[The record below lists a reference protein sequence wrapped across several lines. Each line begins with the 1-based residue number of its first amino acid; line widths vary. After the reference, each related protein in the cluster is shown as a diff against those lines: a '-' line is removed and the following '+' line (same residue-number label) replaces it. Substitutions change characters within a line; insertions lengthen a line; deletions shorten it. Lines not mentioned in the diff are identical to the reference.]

1 LDTDGDGLNIS
12 GGSTYGHRI
21 HTNNTEKLELGVN
34 NSTKLVI
41 DSSGRVG
48 IGTSS
53 PSTPIH
59 VSTNTDGTSDLLTLH
74 ADADGTNNGIASIKF
89 TGNTGNHAAFIKGGH
104 TTNGDSILTFHTDA
118 HDSGINPEERMRIDS
133 SGRVGIGDTSPDG
146 ALVVKGTASVPH
158 TVFKVNS
165 QSESTKFSVQTVQD
179 SDIRIGTQSNHPL
192 ALYTNQLERMR
203 ILSSGNVAIGSTTAS
218 SPLHVF
224 GIDTTIGLH
233 TYPQLTL
240 QTASTDGAAD
250 KGSGIMFLN
259 HDGGSGKFG
268 GNIRVLN
275 ENSTSGN
282 HASFM
287 AFSTRPTGGSVSE
300 RMRIDSS
307 GNMALGTTSPNSQSG
322 YTSLTLN
329 NATNGSI
336 FDLRQNDTALTGGR
350 LVGTANQF
358 GLESRS
364 QSSSSQ
370 ISFYVKNVYTGRWT
384 VNGLC
389 FGNDTAAA
397 NALDDYEEGTFTPTI
412 NGSLSGGIRQGFYVK
427 VGQLVM
433 VTMMIKWTANSGAG
447 GGVGIGGF
455 PFASTNTG
463 STYHRAGASWGFTQ
477 GLDNQGNKQLTF
489 NINANVTA
497 GGIHVINDNASAG
510 AIGAQDC
517 SSSGEIQLTVNYRST

>member
-1 LDTDGDGLNIS
+1 MTGDILFE
-12 GGSTYGHRI
+12 TA
-21 HTNNTEKLELGVN
+21 
-34 NSTKLVI
+34 NS
-41 DSSGRVG
+41 SSV
-48 IGTSS
+48 TS
-53 PSTPIH
+53 
-59 VSTNTDGTSDLLTLH
+59 
-74 ADADGTNNGIASIKF
+74 
-89 TGNTGNHAAFIKGGH
+89 
-104 TTNGDSILTFHTDA
+104 
-118 HDSGINPEERMRIDS
+118 ERMRIDS

-300 RMRIDSS
+300 RMRINSS
-307 GNMALGTTSPNSQSG
+307 GRVLIKCEDF
-322 YTSLTLN
+322 
-329 NATNGSI
+329 TN
-336 FDLRQNDTALTGGR
+336 DP
-350 LVGTANQF
+350 
-358 GLESRS
+358 
-364 QSSSSQ
+364 SSSNRGVMIGDTSSGSVFSSGSATGTQ
-370 ISFYVKNVYTGRWT
+370 THLIFRNGNGDVGLVQTSGSSTSYNTQSDYRLKENAVAISDGITRLKTLKPYRFNFKTDPSTT
-384 VNGLC
+384 V
-389 FGNDTAAA
+389 D
-397 NALDDYEEGTFTPTI
+397 
-412 NGSLSGGIRQGFYVK
+412 GF
-427 VGQLVM
+427 
-433 VTMMIKWTANSGAG
+433 
-447 GGVGIGGF
+447 
-455 PFASTNTG
+455 FA
-463 STYHRAGASWGFTQ
+463 HE
-477 GLDNQGNKQLTF
+477 
-489 NINANVTA
+489 VTA
-497 GGIHVINDNASAG
+497 VPEAISGTKDEVALADDKDKNLKRGDPIYQGIDQSKLVPLLVAALQE
-510 AIGAQDC
+510 AISKIEVLETEVAA
-517 SSSGEIQLTVNYRST
+517 LKAA